1 VIRKDISALTAYQV
15 ADSRGMIKLDAMEN
29 PYPMPK
35 ALHEGWQQMLTNT
48 DINRYPDA
56 DMAELRQQIAQLDG
70 MDSDQVLIGN
80 GSDELIQMIL
90 MAADSGACAIPTP
103 TFVMYQLISRWLKRP
118 VVTLGLDADFQL
130 DAQNLLRT
138 CGREKAAVIFLA
150 CPNNPTGNMWPLETV
165 RAIAQGFNGLV
176 VIDEAYR
183 PFADR
188 THTELI
194 APNVVVLRTFSKMG
208 WAGLRLGYALGDANT
223 IANINKVRLPYN
235 INTLTQQSALLLLRH
250 RELFGT
256 QCMRIVEERERMI
269 ERLTA
274 MDGVTPFP
282 SQANF
287 VLLRVADAER
297 SFAHLKASG
306 ILVKNLHQANSVLAQ
321 CLRITIGTPEENDA
335 LISAME
341 KEPS

>member
-1 VIRKDISALTAYQV
+1 MIRKDIIALSAYQV

-29 PYPMPK
+29 PYPMPN
-35 ALHEGWQQMLTNT
+35 ALHEGWQQMLANAN
-48 DINRYPDA
+48 IHRYPDA
-56 DMAELRQQIAQLDG
+56 DMVELRQKIAQLDG
-70 MDSDQVLIGN
+70 LNADQVLLGN

-103 TFVMYQLISRWLKRP
+103 TFVMYQMLSRWLKRP
-118 VVTLGLDADFQL
+118 VITLELDDDFGL

-165 RAIAQGFNGLV
+165 RAVAQGFKGLL

-194 APNVVVLRTFSKMG
+194 APNVIVLRTFSKMG

-223 IANINKVRLPYN
+223 IAHINKVRLPYN
-235 INTLTQQSALLLLRH
+235 INSLTQQSALLLLRH
-250 RELFGT
+250 RDLFGS
-256 QCMRIVEERERMI
+256 QCMRIVEERQRMMA
-269 ERLTA
+269 RLA
-274 MDGVTPFP
+274 ALDGVEPSP

-287 VLLRVADAER
+287 ILLRVADAER
-297 SFAHLKASG
+297 SFAHLKSCG
-306 ILVKNLHQANSVLAQ
+306 ILVKNLHQANTVLAQ

-335 LISAME
+335 LIRAME

>member
-118 VVTLGLDADFQL
+118 VVTLGLDEDFQL
-130 DAQNLLRT
+130 DGQNLLRT
-138 CGREKAAVIFLA
+138 CGREKAAVSFLA

-297 SFAHLKASG
+297 SFAHLQASG